1 MISTAQIAKDFSA
14 TSLIG
19 PLATGGQLMNA
30 SVMSYL
36 YQLVS
41 NLEYSLPG
49 FAPKMQ
55 EILKPT
61 MDVSNLVQS
70 LVNTA
75 ADMSSDSLEF
85 KCILAQRTHS
95 MLR

>member
-1 MISTAQIAKDFSA
+1 
-14 TSLIG
+14 
-19 PLATGGQLMNA
+19 MNA

-61 MDVSNLVQS
+61 MDVSNPVQP
-70 LVNTA
+70 LVNQ
-75 ADMSSDSLEF
+75 SS
-85 KCILAQRTHS
+85 
-95 MLR
+95 